1 MTRLIGV
8 EHYHVEMIYFLI
20 YIRWYNSNL
29 NINVQTSVYVISQ
42 IKSILI
48 NTIQI
53 QTTVFMKTIDIRVV
67 YFYKE
72 DEQWLD
78 LWAKQFP
85 FSEEKTNDYEGPSWQ
100 LFNEKE
106 IIAFPWK
113 STKVHIFLNFTPF
126 HNHRSLPLY
135 FMSIGTMICNFL
147 RILSKYADVTFQMLQ
162 IVQKIV
168 IP

>member
-1 MTRLIGV
+1 MNIITWKWFISSYTLDATIQIWIS
-8 EHYHVEMIYFLI
+8 MFKFLFTVNGKS
-20 YIRWYNSNL
+20 YC
-29 NINVQTSVYVISQ
+29 ISQ

-53 QTTVFMKTIDIRVV
+53 QTTVFMKTINIRVA
-67 YFYKE
+67 YFYEE

-162 IVQKIV
+162 ILQNW
-168 IP
+168 

>member
-1 MTRLIGV
+1 MNIITWKWFISSYTLDATIQIWIS
-8 EHYHVEMIYFLI
+8 MFKFLFTL
-20 YIRWYNSNL
+20 YC
-29 NINVQTSVYVISQ
+29 ISQ
-42 IKSILI
+42 VKSILI
-48 NTIQI
+48 NTIQV
-53 QTTVFMKTIDIRVV
+53 QTTVFMKTINIWVA

-147 RILSKYADVTFQMLQ
+147 RILSKYADVIFQMLQ
-162 IVQKIV
+162 ILQNW
-168 IP
+168 

>member
-20 YIRWYNSNL
+20 YIRCYNSNL
-29 NINVQTSVYVISQ
+29 NINVQISVFVISQ
-42 IKSILI
+42 IKCILI
-48 NTIQI
+48 NTIQFK
-53 QTTVFMKTIDIRVV
+53 TTVFMKTINIWVV

-162 IVQKIV
+162 IVQNW
-168 IP
+168 